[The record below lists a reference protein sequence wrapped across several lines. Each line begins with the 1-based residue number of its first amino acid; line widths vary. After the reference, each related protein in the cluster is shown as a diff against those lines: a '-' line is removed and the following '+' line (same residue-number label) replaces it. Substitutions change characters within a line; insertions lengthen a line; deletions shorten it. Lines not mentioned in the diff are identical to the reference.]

1 MSARERLRVDP
12 ERKESGVLTA
22 FVAVFALV
30 IFVVAGTVFDTGR
43 AIAEQ
48 RIVDEEAAQA
58 ARVGAGQLSVQ
69 ALRSGQVVLDD
80 SQAIKAAEAFTDL
93 SGHPGTATVRG
104 QVVTVRIVVAVP
116 TTILGIVGV
125 KSIRVSADAS
135 ASDVRGVTRND

>member
-1 MSARERLRVDP
+1 MRASERLRADP

-22 FVAVFALV
+22 FVAVLV
-30 IFVVAGTVFDTGR
+30 VVMFVVAGTVFDTGR

-48 RIVDEEAAQA
+48 RLIDEEAAQA

-80 SQAIKAAEAFTDL
+80 SQAAKAAEAFTDL
-93 SGHPGTATVRG
+93 SGHPGIATVRG

-116 TTILGIVGV
+116 TTILGLVGV
-125 KSIRVSADAS
+125 ESIRVSADAS